1 MVLLDWII
9 LIGTLLFI
17 VIYGVIKSKGSK
29 NIEEY
34 VLANKQTNWFTV
46 GLSVMATQAS
56 AITFLSTPG
65 QAFHDGMGFVQF
77 YFGLPIAMVIICL
90 VFIPLYHKLNVYT
103 AYEFLESRF
112 DLKTRT
118 LTAILFLIQRGLSA
132 GITIFAPAII
142 LSALLGWDLLWMN
155 ILIGTLVIIYT
166 VSGGTK
172 AVNVTQKQQMA
183 VMMGGMAVA
192 FVILLIELPAGI
204 NFSNALKIA
213 GAGGKLEVLDFSF
226 NFNNRYTFW
235 SGIIGGTFLALSYFG
250 TDQSQVQ
257 RYLSGKSLKQSQMGL
272 IMNGILKVPM
282 QFFIL
287 LVGVMV
293 FVFYQFNSSPL
304 HFNPSAVNAVENSI
318 YAEAYSA
325 LATEK
330 QGLDEQL
337 IEAQISYG
345 KAVNEAEKQEFAA
358 LVSELNQ
365 AEQGLRD
372 QAVALIKKA
381 DPNAE
386 TNDKDYVFIHF
397 ILNNLPRGL
406 IGLLL
411 AVILSAAMSSTASE
425 LNALGSTTT
434 IDLYKRNR
442 PGKREKHY
450 VAVSR
455 AFTLLWGIIA
465 IVVANSAH
473 LFDNLIQLV
482 NIIGSI
488 DRAVASR
495 NLKCC
500 NVVYRLRTQRS
511 GKYHHDRF
519 IQEKPSRKTGKT
531 LCCCFPCLYLIMGN
545 YCYCRGQFRTFI
557 RQPHSVGQY
566 HRFDILRKCFRDF
579 PTGIFHSL
587 CEEPSRFYCGHHHA
601 NHHYLFLVYRPDAL
615 FMAELGGVCHR
626 HRNCACASDD
636 LGK

>member
-1 MVLLDWII
+1 MLRIDWIV

-17 VIYGVIKSKGSK
+17 VLYGTWKSRQQRSVGDYFKGGST
-29 NIEEY
+29 
-34 VLANKQTNWFTV
+34 ANWWTI

-90 VFIPLYHKLNVYT
+90 VFLPIYHRLKVFT
-103 AYEFLESRF
+103 AYEYLESRF
-112 DLKTRT
+112 DQKTRT
-118 LTAILFLIQRGLSA
+118 LTAILFLIQRGLA
-132 GITIFAPAII
+132 CGITIFAPSII
-142 LSALLGWDLLWMN
+142 LSAVLGWNLFYLN
-155 ILIGTLVIIYT
+155 IIIGVLVIIYT

-172 AVNVTQKQQMA
+172 AVSVTQRQQMA
-183 VMMGGMAVA
+183 VIFIGMLIA
-192 FVILLIELPAGI
+192 FLLILNYLPLDI
-204 NFSNALKIA
+204 TFVKALEIA
-213 GAGGKLEVLDFSF
+213 GANGKMDVLDFSF
-226 NFNNRYTFW
+226 DFDNRYTFW

-304 HFNPSAVNAVENSI
+304 HFNPSAVNAVENSV
-318 YAEAYSA
+318 YAEEYSA
-325 LATEK
+325 LETEK
-330 QGLDEQL
+330 QSLDEQL

-345 KAVNEAEKQEFAA
+345 KAVDEAEKQEYAA

-381 DPNAE
+381 NPNAE

-434 IDLYKRNR
+434 IDLYRRNR

-455 AFTLLWGIIA
+455 AFTLMWGIIA
-465 IVVANSAH
+465 IIVASSAH

-488 DRAVASR
+488 FYGNVLGIFLLAFFIRYVKSRAVFIAAIITQIIIIYFWYIDLMPYLWLNLVGSAIVIGIALMLQMMFGNKDPELPETAS
-495 NLKCC
+495 
-500 NVVYRLRTQRS
+500 
-511 GKYHHDRF
+511 
-519 IQEKPSRKTGKT
+519 
-531 LCCCFPCLYLIMGN
+531 
-545 YCYCRGQFRTFI
+545 
-557 RQPHSVGQY
+557 
-566 HRFDILRKCFRDF
+566 
-579 PTGIFHSL
+579 
-587 CEEPSRFYCGHHHA
+587 
-601 NHHYLFLVYRPDAL
+601 
-615 FMAELGGVCHR
+615 
-626 HRNCACASDD
+626 
-636 LGK
+636 